1 MKKVVLLTFM
11 LVLFGGGA
19 AAAQEITPAHRA
31 AALEMLDAMQI
42 QQNIDSSIETMLRLQ
57 TEANPQ
63 LAQFGGVMRDFLR
76 KYMTW
81 ESLKDEYAL
90 IYARAFSEPELR
102 ELTAFYRSPI
112 GRKMA
117 TSLPQLMNEG
127 AELGQRRVMEHMPE
141 LQQAIMARLQQ
152 QGGGGSTNP

>member
-1 MKKVVLLTFM
+1 M
-11 LVLFGGGA
+11 LVNITHDTKAEHARLFGAGLA
-19 AAAQEITPAHRA
+19 FITVIAI
-31 AALEMLDAMQI
+31 LIGM
-42 QQNIDSSIETMLRLQ
+42 SIAIYNKAFTHFTTVTIKAENAGL
-57 TEANPQ
+57 Q
-63 LAQFGGVMRDFLR
+63 LAQFGDVMRDFLR

-90 IYARAFSEPELR
+90 IYARTFTEPELR

-112 GRKMA
+112 GQKVA

-127 AELGQRRVMEHMPE
+127 AELGQRKGMEHMPE
-141 LQQAIMARLQQ
+141 LQQAILARLQ